1 MNIGID
7 ARPLT
12 YQMTGIGTYL
22 KQLLDEM
29 QKIDRV
35 NRYYLISNGPISFNL
50 KNPNWFKVEGKI
62 KKKMLSTLWMQC
74 KAPLLA
80 SKLKLDL
87 FWGPRHHLPL
97 LLPKKIKK
105 MLTIHD
111 VVHLLYPKT
120 MPLSHLIVE
129 RLLMRR
135 SILKADCIIAV
146 SSSTESNIKDA
157 YGIGSYKIR
166 TIYSGTPVLAKDT
179 SILAKKY
186 KPLPPKYFLFV
197 GSLEPRKNFERV
209 FNAFELL
216 QPESHEVHLVI
227 VGGKGWKNRK
237 FLQRIKTHPL
247 KSLIHLTGY
256 INSAYLSKIYS
267 QALCLLFPSLY
278 EGFGFPILEA
288 MACGTPVI
296 TSNISSMPEVAG
308 NAAVLVDPYDVG
320 AIAKAM
326 HNVLTN
332 KDLKESLVKKG
343 LERVKQFSWEKCA
356 EETIRVYE
364 AACNSNKSSAD
375 YADFTD

>member
-50 KNPNWFKVEGKI
+50 KNPLWFKVEGKI

-111 VVHLLYPKT
+111 IVHILYPGT
-120 MPLSHLIVE
+120 MPLPHLLVE
-129 RLLMRR
+129 RLLMRW
-135 SILKADCIIAV
+135 SALMADSVIAV
-146 SSSTESNIKDA
+146 SFSTATGVQKA
-157 YGIGSYKIR
+157 YKLSDKIR
-166 TIYSGTPVLAKDT
+166 TIHSGVPVLAKDT
-179 SILAKKY
+179 HVGGRGY
-186 KPLPPKYFLFV
+186 DRLPQKYFLFV
-197 GSLEPRKNFERV
+197 GTLEPRKNFERV
-209 FNAFELL
+209 FNAFESL
-216 QPESHEVHLVI
+216 QPESHEVQLVI
-227 VGGKGWKNRK
+227 VGGKCWKNRK
-237 FLQRIKTHPL
+237 FLQRMKTHPL
-247 KSLIHLTGY
+247 KSFIHLTGY
-256 INSAYLSKIYS
+256 INSAHLSKIYS

-278 EGFGFPILEA
+278 EGFGFPIIEA

-308 NAAVLVDPYDVG
+308 DAAVLVDPYDVD
-320 AIAKAM
+320 ALAEAM
-326 HNVLTN
+326 HCVLTD
-332 KDLKESLVKKG
+332 KSLRDGLIKKG

-364 AACNSNKSSAD
+364 SFTPNKSA
-375 YADFTD
+375 

>member
-35 NRYYLISNGPISFNL
+35 NHYYLISNGPISFNL
-50 KNPNWFKVEGKI
+50 KNPLWFKIEGKI

-80 SKLKLDL
+80 YKLKLDL
-87 FWGPRHHLPL
+87 FWGPRHHLPP

-129 RLLMRR
+129 RLLMRL
-135 SILKADCIIAV
+135 SILKADYIIAV

-157 YGIGSYKIR
+157 YGICSDKIR
-166 TIYSGTPVLAKDT
+166 TIYSGTPVLTKRT
-179 SILAKKY
+179 SIKKY
-186 KPLPPKYFLFV
+186 KSLPSKYFLFV

-209 FNAFELL
+209 FAAFEFL
-216 QPESHEVHLVI
+216 QPESYGVHLVI

-237 FLQRIKTHPL
+237 FLKRLKTHPL
-247 KSLIHLTGY
+247 KSFIHLTGY
-256 INSAYLSKIYS
+256 ITSAYLSKIYS
-267 QALCLLFPSLY
+267 QALCLVFPSLY

-308 NAAVLVDPYDVG
+308 GAAILVDPYDVD
-320 AIAKAM
+320 ALAEAM
-326 HNVLTN
+326 HGVLTD
-332 KDLKESLVKKG
+332 KGLRESLVKKG

-356 EETIRVYE
+356 EETIKVYE
-364 AACNSNKSSAD
+364 SA
-375 YADFTD
+375 YI

>member
-22 KQLLDEM
+22 KQLLDQM

-35 NRYYLISNGPISFNL
+35 NHYYLISNGPISFNL
-50 KNPNWFKVEGKI
+50 KNPLWFKIEGKI

-80 SKLKLDL
+80 YKLKLDL

-129 RLLMRR
+129 RLLMRL
-135 SILKADCIIAV
+135 SILKADYIIAV

-157 YGIGSYKIR
+157 YGICSDKIR
-166 TIYSGTPVLAKDT
+166 TIYSGTPVLTKRT
-179 SILAKKY
+179 SIKKY
-186 KPLPPKYFLFV
+186 KSLPSKYFLFV

-209 FNAFELL
+209 FAAFELL
-216 QPESHEVHLVI
+216 RPESYGVHLVI
-227 VGGKGWKNRK
+227 VGGKGWKNIK
-237 FLQRIKTHPL
+237 FLKRLKTHPL
-247 KSLIHLTGY
+247 KSFIHLTGY
-256 INSAYLSKIYS
+256 ITSAYLSKIYS

-288 MACGTPVI
+288 MVCGTPVI

-308 NAAVLVDPYDVG
+308 DAAILVDPYDVE
-320 AIAKAM
+320 ALAEAM
-326 HNVLTN
+326 HGVLTD
-332 KDLKESLVKKG
+332 KGLRESLVKKG

-356 EETIRVYE
+356 EETIKVYE
-364 AACNSNKSSAD
+364 SA
-375 YADFTD
+375 YS

>member
-29 QKIDRV
+29 QRIDHV
-35 NRYYLISNGPISFNL
+35 NRYYLISNGPINFNL
-50 KNPNWFKVEGKI
+50 KNLNWFKVEGKI

-74 KAPLLA
+74 KAPILA
-80 SKLKLDL
+80 SKLGLDI
-87 FWGPRHHLPL
+87 FWGTRHHLPL
-97 LLPKKIKK
+97 FLSKKTKT

-166 TIYSGTPVLAKDT
+166 TIYSGTPVLAEDT
-179 SILAKKY
+179 TILARKY

-197 GSLEPRKNFERV
+197 GSLEPRKNFERLL
-209 FNAFELL
+209 NAFELL
-216 QPESHEVHLVI
+216 HTERYGVHLVI

-237 FLQRIKTHPL
+237 FLKRLKTHPL
-247 KSLIHLTGY
+247 KSVIHLTGY

-308 NAAVLVDPYDVG
+308 DAAVLVDPYDVD
-320 AIAKAM
+320 AMAEAM
-326 HNVLTN
+326 HRILADN
-332 KDLKESLVKKG
+332 SLRETFVQKG
-343 LERVKQFSWEKCA
+343 LERVKQFSWQKCA

-364 AACNSNKSSAD
+364 SVCS
-375 YADFTD
+375 